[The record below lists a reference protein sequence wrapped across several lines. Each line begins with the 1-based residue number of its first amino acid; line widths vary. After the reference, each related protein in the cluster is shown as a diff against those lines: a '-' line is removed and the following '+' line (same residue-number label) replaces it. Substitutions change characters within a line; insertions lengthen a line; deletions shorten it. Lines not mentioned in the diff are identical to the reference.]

1 MASSRVLGVFPSM
14 YGARLP
20 NGNLM
25 LERRFISGMKAHQEF
40 WDGRM
45 LAVVEPKPGS
55 EVAAARGHLA
65 GLDLE
70 INPKDLEFDI
80 ELLSYDSTEVKKQL
94 ARCAVA
100 LGSLQHQQVHL
111 VDWAKEVNAPF
122 VYCSE
127 YTIKTRLQV
136 IRANGGN
143 PLRQARRAVW
153 ALNQERLYH
162 HCVRAADGLQ
172 CNGTPTYKAYVRLNK
187 SPMLFYDCRLTD
199 DMLIGDDALEQR
211 IAQSQNQTTLRLV
224 FSGRVNKM
232 KGADQLVEVARLLN
246 AASVPFTLDIFGDG
260 DLTSELKQRIGRYG
274 LSDKVHVKG
283 FVAYAELIPKLAT
296 DYDLFLCC
304 HPQGDPSLTYIEMMS
319 QGVPIV
325 GYANE
330 AFAGVLESAD
340 IGEAVKTRDNEALC
354 RVIESIARSRHRL
367 PNWSRNGVR
376 FAREH
381 TMLKSYARRGQHLD
395 SLARS

>member
-1 MASSRVLGVFPSM
+1 MSAPRILGVFPSM
-14 YGARLP
+14 YGAKLP
-20 NGNLM
+20 NGNFM
-25 LERRFISGMKAHQEF
+25 LERRFISGMKAHQQF

-45 LAVVEPKPGS
+45 LAVVEPKPGAL
-55 EVAAARGHLA
+55 VAAGRGHLA

-70 INPKDLEFDI
+70 VNPKDLEFDL
-80 ELLSYDSTEVKKQL
+80 ELVSYSSPEVKKHL

-111 VDWAKEVNAPF
+111 VDWAMEVGAPF

-143 PLRQARRAVW
+143 PLRQLRRAVW
-153 ALNQERLYH
+153 ALNQERLYF
-162 HCVRAADGLQ
+162 HCVRTAAGLQ
-172 CNGTPTYKAYVRLNK
+172 CNGTPTFKAYRRLNK
-187 SPMLFYDCRLTD
+187 SPLLFYDCRLTD
-199 DMLIGDDALEQR
+199 DMVISDEAVERR

-232 KGADQLVEVARLLN
+232 KGADQLVEVAKLLK
-246 AASVPFTLDIFGDG
+246 AAAVPFTLDIFGDG
-260 DLTSELKQRIGRYG
+260 DLTTSLKERIAHYG
-274 LSDKVHVKG
+274 LGQQVALKG

-304 HPQGDPSLTYIEMMS
+304 HPQGDPSLTYLEMMS

-330 AFAGVLESAD
+330 AFAGVLESTSV
-340 IGEAVKTRDNEALC
+340 GEAVPTGDNRALC
-354 RVIESIARSRHRL
+354 EVIARIARNRSQL
-367 PNWSRNGVR
+367 PAWSRNGVA
-376 FAREH
+376 FARQH
-381 TMLKSYARRGQHLD
+381 TMLKSYERRGKHLD
-395 SLARS
+395 SLAR

>member
-1 MASSRVLGVFPSM
+1 MAETRILGVFPSM

-45 LAVVEPKPGS
+45 LAVVEPKPGA
-55 EVAAARGHLA
+55 EVAAGRGHLA

-70 INPKDLEFDI
+70 VDPKDLEFDI
-80 ELLSYDSTEVKKQL
+80 ELVSYASPEVKKHL
-94 ARCAVA
+94 ARCSVA

-111 VDWAKEVNAPF
+111 VDWANEVRAPF

-143 PLRQARRAVW
+143 PLRQLRRAAW
-153 ALNQERLYH
+153 ALNQERLYF

-172 CNGTPTYKAYVRLNK
+172 CNGTPTYKAYRRLNK

-199 DMLIGDDALEQR
+199 EMLISDAAVEQR
-211 IAQSQNQTTLRLV
+211 IAQSQKQTTLRLV

-232 KGADQLVEVARLLN
+232 KGADQLVEVARLLKD
-246 AASVPFTLDIFGDG
+246 ASVPFTLDIFGDG
-260 DLTSELKQRIGRYG
+260 DLTSELRARVEKYG
-274 LSDKVHVKG
+274 LGQLVQIKG
-283 FVAYAELIPKLAT
+283 FVAYSELIPKLAT

-304 HPQGDPSLTYIEMMS
+304 HPQGDPSLTYLEMMS

-330 AFAGVLESAD
+330 AFAGVLESANV
-340 IGEAVKTRDNEALC
+340 GEAVPTRDNKALC
-354 RVIESIARSRHRL
+354 QIIARIAKNRSQL
-367 PNWSRNGVR
+367 PSWSRNGVA

-381 TMLKSYARRGQHLD
+381 TMLKSYERRGKHLD
-395 SLARS
+395 SVAR